1 MYKYKQF
8 YKKAG
13 ILRYSDILSKKV
25 IDAKS
30 FEFPFNSVLHYIK
43 NSNTFNS
50 PSLLDSYLDKRSNTT
65 SGKTIVYN
73 YFDFDVKTFKGTV
86 IKRPI
91 TLNNIYKESVSIE
104 PVFRTIR
111 PMAQIPAIRERDLL
125 VYNYCTINY
134 MYKYTLNL
142 YNKYYQWYNPLSCIV
157 NNIINSPEKFK
168 YKNHFILFNIP
179 DKLPNRL
186 ILNTGTKGLS
196 KRIMDKMTT
205 KDCYN
210 ILDIWTF
217 LFPKSTGTSL
227 LKSFPDDLKPYIT
240 LLFCVNNNVISLNL
254 SVLHNMIKDYT
265 YIKSEFFD
273 NKVTKYESRRVRD
286 AIYLLIVYLITVKE
300 SVEFENGDNTAL
312 SNINKNDV
320 LPDDNEIGKLLESLG
335 YTEDFEDTEIIVE
348 DIDDDDA
355 PVINKED
362 EIVEIDE
369 NDIGDTDVII
379 SEDDQE
385 LMTINREY
393 NSLNTL
399 LSENT
404 SDYSENQKFA
414 IYKLDV
420 LKEENYITKNEY
432 NSLVKRITERGDEKT
447 ITGESLIETLN
458 SDKDDYTLKDS
469 ETKVNDTVAVLDKKL
484 NKNVINTITKDYIN
498 DQFEKDL
505 VRCIYG
511 VEKSNILIDNLE
523 KVEREN
529 ILGSLTEYSFS
540 LKCYGGKANKITFFI
555 PKINEDGTFK
565 LSGNTYYMRKQ
576 RGDLPIRKISNI
588 EVSLQSFYGKL
599 FVNKATLTKYNVGYW
614 FKKKLTTKY
623 IEETRSG
630 NSSLSG
636 VILFEIDNAGYKIP
650 RDYGTVS
657 RYVKSF
663 TVNNITFYF
672 DYEDRL
678 NFLNASED
686 VVSIEKENDLVLVG
700 INHSSNRF
708 MFMDFQ
714 DRIFEYD
721 GDKFVETKDIYNYV
735 GLDRD
740 DAPLEF
746 TSLNLY
752 NQRVPIVLLLC
763 YYIGLSELLKLLK
776 VQYSISDKKAVRVEK
791 GYYKIIF
798 SDITLIIK
806 KDYGPNDLLLYG
818 LKSMEK
824 ILSNLE
830 HSILNSRS
838 SFPIIFNKLEL
849 PISYV
854 NEIRLLEDLF
864 VDPITATVLKK
875 MKEPQTFKGLLIRAN
890 EILVDDNY
898 RNKNDIIEMYIKG
911 YDRVAG
917 MMYKEMVRAIKEHE
931 NRQFFGKSK
940 VIIDPYSVL
949 RKMNEDSTTVL
960 IDDLNPIAQIKQTED
975 VSYTGEGGRSAMGIT
990 KDNRKFHESEIGI
1003 ISEST
1008 KDNSNVG
1015 VTAYMTAI
1023 PKIDNIRGMVGE
1035 IDIENDSWGNILS
1048 TPALLMPFSTF
1059 DDTKRFK

>member
-13 ILRYSDILSKKV
+13 ILKYSDILKKKI
-25 IDAKS
+25 IDANS
-30 FEFPFNSVLHYIK
+30 FEFPFNSVLHYVK
-43 NSNTFNS
+43 NANVYSS
-50 PSLLDSYLDKRSNTT
+50 PSTLDPFLNKRLNT
-65 SGKTIVYN
+65 SGGKTIVYN
-73 YFDFDVKTFKGTV
+73 YFDYDTKNLKGKLV
-86 IKRPI
+86 KRPI
-91 TLNNIYKESVSIE
+91 TLNEIYKETIE
-104 PVFRTIR
+104 NESNFKVIR
-111 PMAQIPAIRERDLL
+111 PMMKLSAIRERDLL
-125 VYNYCTINY
+125 IYNYCTLNY
-134 MYKYTLNL
+134 LYKYSLNVFNDF
-142 YNKYYQWYNPLSCIV
+142 YKWYNPFKCII
-157 NNIINSPEKFK
+157 NNILTSPDNIKS
-168 YKNHFILFNIP
+168 KNHFILINIP
-179 DKLPNRL
+179 DTLPNRL
-186 ILNTGTKGLS
+186 TLNTGTKGLS
-196 KRIMDKMTT
+196 KKIIDKMKTR
-205 KDCYN
+205 DYYN
-210 ILDIWTF
+210 VLELWTY
-217 LFPKSTGTSL
+217 LFPKSRENSIL
-227 LKSFPDDLKPYIT
+227 NYIPNDLKSNIT
-240 LLFCVNNNVISLNL
+240 LLLSYNNNIVAINL
-254 SVLHNMIKDYT
+254 SLLNNMIKDYEP
-265 YIKSEFFD
+265 IELSFLD
-273 NKVTKYESRRVRD
+273 NKVTSYDSKRVRD
-286 AIYLLIVYLITVKE
+286 IIYLLVIYLVTLKE
-300 SVEFENGDNTAL
+300 
-312 SNINKNDV
+312 NINFEEGDV
-320 LPDDNEIGKLLESLG
+320 DKVDKSSLEESIPDDNSLENILTNMG
-335 YTEDFEDTEIIVE
+335 YSEDFETEEEEVSAVDE
-348 DIDDDDA
+348 DDV
-355 PVINKED
+355 PEVNKED

-369 NDIGDTDVII
+369 NDVGDTNVVI
-379 SEDDQE
+379 SEDEQE

-393 NSLNTL
+393 KDLDTL
-399 LSENT
+399 LNEKSFNY
-404 SDYSENQKFA
+404 DENQEFFT
-414 IYKLDV
+414 YKLNL
-420 LKEENYITKNEY
+420 LKEENFITKGEY
-432 NSLVKRITERGDEKT
+432 NSITKRISERGNEKT

-458 SDKDDYTLKDS
+458 SDKDDYNLKDS

-498 DQFEKDL
+498 NQFEKDL

-529 ILGSLTEYSFS
+529 ILGSLVEYSFN
-540 LKCYGGKANKITFFI
+540 LKCYGGKANKITFFM

-588 EVSLQSFYGKL
+588 EVSLQSFYGKI

-614 FKKKLTTKY
+614 FKKKLTAKY

-630 NSSLSG
+630 KSELSG

-672 DYEDRL
+672 DFEDRL
-678 NFLNASED
+678 KFLNAPED
-686 VVSIEKENDLVLVG
+686 IVNIEKENDLVLVG
-700 INHSSNRF
+700 VNHTNSRF

-752 NQRVPIVLLLC
+752 NQRVPVVLLLC

-776 VQYSISDKKAVRVEK
+776 VQYKISDKKMVRVEN
-791 GYYKIIF
+791 GYYKLSF
-798 SDITLIIK
+798 SDLTLIIK
-806 KDYGPNDLLLYG
+806 KDYGPNDLLLFG

-917 MMYKEMVRAIKEHE
+917 MMYKEMVKAIKEHE

-975 VSYTGEGGRSAMGIT
+975 VSYTGEGGRSALGIT

-1023 PKIDNIRGMVGE
+1023 PKIDNVRGMVGE

-1048 TPALLMPFSTF
+1048 TPAMLMPFSTF